1 MMVAFGLEVESML
14 EGFMSYVFVHMSSPR
29 SIVSFEAW

>member
-14 EGFMSYVFVHMSSPR
+14 EEFMSHVSVHMSFPR